1 MRPRPVPLV
10 RRGQHGH
17 RRRAETAET
26 PVVLLITQRSQVQI
40 LPPLPRLEV
49 GSEQGSGLLLVVCAQ
64 RRQSETR
71 VCSGCHH
78 ATEETNLSSVEN
90 NPSWLLPLL
99 PSRATGA
106 LLALLYLHPDRD
118 YTLAEAGRL
127 IDASPKVMHT
137 EADRLVTAGL
147 VREAR
152 RGRARL
158 LSAETSGPVTRPLT
172 DLLAVTYGPLP
183 VLTDLLS
190 RVEGVGQAYIYGS
203 WAARYLGEPGPVP
216 QDVDVLAV
224 GTASDDDLYEAA
236 REAEVRLGREV
247 NISGVGLQYWEAPDP
262 ADSFMRHVKERPLV
276 KLKLSV

>member
-1 MRPRPVPLV
+1 M
-10 RRGQHGH
+10 
-17 RRRAETAET
+17 
-26 PVVLLITQRSQVQI
+26 
-40 LPPLPRLEV
+40 
-49 GSEQGSGLLLVVCAQ
+49 
-64 RRQSETR
+64 
-71 VCSGCHH
+71 
-78 ATEETNLSSVEN
+78 EN

-106 LLALLYLHPDRD
+106 LLALLYLHPDKD

-127 IDASPKVMHT
+127 IAASPKVMHT

-147 VREAR
+147 VRETR

-158 LSAETSGPVTRPLT
+158 LRAETIGPVSRPLT

-190 RVEGVGQAYIYGS
+190 EVKGVREAYIYGS

-224 GTASDDDLYEAA
+224 GTASDDDLYDAA
-236 REAEVRLGREV
+236 RKAELRLGREV
-247 NISGVGLQYWEAPDP
+247 NISGVSQQYWEAPAASD
-262 ADSFMRHVKERPLV
+262 AFMQHIRERPLV
-276 KLKLSV
+276 KLELPS